1 MKRVYIDGEKLKAAM
16 LNTGIKIKTIC
27 NGIGYQSDS
36 FIYNAKQRGYIK
48 ERAVIDLERLYG
60 IKRKL
65 YEIPEPK
72 NEVKPEPIDEQI
84 HEPMKDWKASL
95 AGWQSREKEY
105 KPKKQNAALKYEQK
119 PISKSDFD
127 ALVVDLLEA

>member
-16 LNTGIKIKTIC
+16 LNTGITIKTIC

-48 ERAVIDLERLYG
+48 DRAAIDLERLYG

-65 YEIPEPK
+65 YEVPEPK

-84 HEPMKDWKASL
+84 HETMNEEKASCGL
-95 AGWQSREKEY
+95 DYVQLYNTIYTAVLS
-105 KPKKQNAALKYEQK
+105 ALQANVKGLHEQGK
-119 PISKSDFD
+119 LFEVK
-127 ALVVDLLEA
+127 

>member
-84 HEPMKDWKASL
+84 HEPMKDEKASCGL
-95 AGWQSREKEY
+95 DYVQLYNTIYTAVLSALQA
-105 KPKKQNAALKYEQK
+105 NAKGLHEQGK
-119 PISKSDFD
+119 LFEVK
-127 ALVVDLLEA
+127 